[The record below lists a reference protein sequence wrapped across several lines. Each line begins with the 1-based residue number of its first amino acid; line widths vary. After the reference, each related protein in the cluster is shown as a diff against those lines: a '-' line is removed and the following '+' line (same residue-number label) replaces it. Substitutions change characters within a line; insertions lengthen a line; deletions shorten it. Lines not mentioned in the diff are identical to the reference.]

1 METYTTSYKQV
12 DVEEKAYFIAIEG
25 IEGVGKTTLAQQVA
39 QYFHKHGREATCSR
53 EPGGTAVAEEI
64 RSLLKDPSQ
73 DIDSVTELLLMFAS
87 RSHHVSTVIRPA
99 LDSGIT
105 VISDRYVDASYA
117 YQGAGRGI
125 DDAIIDKLADIVC
138 ADTMPDYTILI
149 TCDPNVAMQRVI
161 DRQEGIDRIEQEK
174 MAFFESAQNKYLAL
188 SKKRPNYII
197 IDGEEPL
204 EVVKSALDK
213 KLKELIPL

>member
-1 METYTTSYKQV
+1 MEK
-12 DVEEKAYFIAIEG
+12 KAYFIAIEG

-39 QYFHKHGREATCSR
+39 QYFHQHGREAKCSR
-53 EPGGTAVAEEI
+53 EPGGTPVAEEI

-87 RSHHVSTVIRPA
+87 RSHHVATVIRPA
-99 LDSGIT
+99 LDSGVT

-125 DDAIIDKLADIVC
+125 DDTIIDQLARIVC

-149 TCDPNVAMQRVI
+149 TCDPAIAMQRVI
-161 DRQEGIDRIEQEK
+161 ARQEGIDRIEQEK
-174 MAFFESAQNKYLAL
+174 MTFFEHAQNKYLLL

-197 IDGEEPL
+197 IDGEQPL
-204 EVVKSALDK
+204 DDVKQALDK
-213 KLKELIPL
+213 QLKELIPL